1 MLSEGRSKMSE
12 DLVTAV
18 KRLEETHQAIQF
30 DITNMNSRVVNVERD
45 QLVINDVVR
54 RMQLDFLTINE
65 WLNKL
70 TADRNQQNS
79 ST

>member
-18 KRLEETHQAIQF
+18 KRLEETQQAIQF
-30 DITNMNSRVVNVERD
+30 DITNMNRRVVNVERD

>member
-18 KRLEETHQAIQF
+18 KRLEETQQAIQF

>member
-18 KRLEETHQAIQF
+18 KRLEETQQAIQF

-45 QLVINDVVR
+45 QLVVNDVVR

>member
-1 MLSEGRSKMSE
+1 
-12 DLVTAV
+12 
-18 KRLEETHQAIQF
+18 
-30 DITNMNSRVVNVERD
+30 MNSRVVNVERD